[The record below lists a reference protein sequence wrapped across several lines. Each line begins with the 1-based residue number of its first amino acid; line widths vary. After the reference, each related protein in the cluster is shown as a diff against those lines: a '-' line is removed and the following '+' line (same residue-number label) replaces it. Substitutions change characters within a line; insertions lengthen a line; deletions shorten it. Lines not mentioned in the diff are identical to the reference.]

1 MFCCHMQFPLTT
13 HQCLIIL
20 LNQTI
25 SKSPAKIGFKT
36 LSWLKVEVK
45 TCRISWSELEKEWN
59 LQGWSTKKLR
69 SLGILFFGLRVF
81 KGCNTL
87 LWKHTCYDLQVF
99 QNIEGKHRIISQ
111 VFTKTFL
118 QPPCLFLFWKRSLIY
133 RQSALGAEI
142 PCPVHW
148 SRTSSWTSLK

>member
-99 QNIEGKHRIISQ
+99 QNIEGKHRIFSQ
-111 VFTKTFL
+111 VFTKTFFNH
-118 QPPCLFLFWKRSLIY
+118 PACFCSGKD
-133 RQSALGAEI
+133 
-142 PCPVHW
+142 H
-148 SRTSSWTSLK
+148 